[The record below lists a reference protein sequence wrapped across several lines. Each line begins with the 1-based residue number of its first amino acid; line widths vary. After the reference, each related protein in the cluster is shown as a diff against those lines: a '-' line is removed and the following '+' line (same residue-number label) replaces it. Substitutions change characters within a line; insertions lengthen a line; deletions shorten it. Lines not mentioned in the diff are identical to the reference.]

1 MRHVLLFA
9 ACAVAALPA
18 QARPNPDVT
27 ELEARVARLEAAL
40 AQRPM
45 DVGAYDLPER
55 LTFCGQP
62 VDLDDPWIRERMEK
76 ELLLVLGDRAQVAL
90 WTKRAR
96 RIFPVVEREAKALGT
111 CDDLK
116 YLAVVESGLRPAVTS
131 RASAKGYWQFMAGT
145 ARQYGLD
152 VSRTWDERA
161 DLHEATRAGL
171 GYLKDLHSRF
181 GDWPSAMAAY
191 NTGPGRL
198 GRAREAQ
205 GTNDY
210 WQLDLYTEAER
221 YVPRVIAVKA
231 VMSDLQ
237 RYGFHLRVED
247 GWAPREVGFV
257 KVEIPPGVEVSV
269 DDAVKGAGLS
279 LRNFRL
285 LNPEL
290 GEDALPDGREV
301 TLEVPKGKERD
312 LRDWLLARVRE
323 QRAVARHTKRSKRDR
338 PSERSTRAVS
348 KRSVAKRSVSKR
360 TESKRSVSK
369 RTESKRSAT
378 KRSRAATR
386 KARYYRVRN
395 GDSLWDIAQK
405 ENVSVAELRRWNRMG
420 RRSVITPGQKLV
432 VRPAP

>member
-1 MRHVLLFA
+1 
-9 ACAVAALPA
+9 
-18 QARPNPDVT
+18 
-27 ELEARVARLEAAL
+27 
-40 AQRPM
+40 
-45 DVGAYDLPER
+45 
-55 LTFCGQP
+55 
-62 VDLDDPWIRERMEK
+62 
-76 ELLLVLGDRAQVAL
+76 
-90 WTKRAR
+90 
-96 RIFPVVEREAKALGT
+96 
-111 CDDLK
+111 
-116 YLAVVESGLRPAVTS
+116 
-131 RASAKGYWQFMAGT
+131 
-145 ARQYGLD
+145 
-152 VSRTWDERA
+152 
-161 DLHEATRAGL
+161 
-171 GYLKDLHSRF
+171 
-181 GDWPSAMAAY
+181 
-191 NTGPGRL
+191 
-198 GRAREAQ
+198 EAQ

-338 PSERSTRAVS
+338 PTERSTRAVS